1 MIIIFFNI
9 SDSALL
15 KNIFKNNHLLFSL
28 VSEEFIAV
36 GIVKLS
42 FTVTELWQFLGQKLS
57 KKCENALLEKNS
69 KSVFRLFL
77 PLVLLYNIVSL

>member
-1 MIIIFFNI
+1 MCIIFFNI

-28 VSEEFIAV
+28 VSQELIAV

-42 FTVTELWQFLGQKLS
+42 FTITELWQFFAQKLS
-57 KKCENALLEKNS
+57 KIRENALLEKKLQIS
-69 KSVFRLFL
+69 FSTFFASCV
-77 PLVLLYNIVSL
+77 II